1 MPVLSPSVSLLPF
14 RGREPVVHPSVFIA
28 DGVRIVGD
36 VEIGRDCSVWFNS
49 VIRGD
54 VNAIR
59 IGERTN
65 IQDLCMLH
73 VTYRRHSLTVGSNVT
88 VGHSAVL
95 HGATIHD
102 YTLIGM
108 GAKVLDRCVVN
119 SYALVAAG
127 AVLPEGFV
135 VPEGTLVA
143 GVPARVVRDLR
154 EEEREA
160 IARSAQNY
168 IDYVAMYRTDGYD
181 YPPEHCT

>member
-1 MPVLSPSVSLLPF
+1 MRPVSDPSLVSILPF
-14 RGREPVVHPSVFIA
+14 RGKMPVLHPSVFVC
-28 DGVRIVGD
+28 DGVRIIGD
-36 VEIGRDCSVWFNS
+36 VEIGEDCSVWFNS

-59 IGERTN
+59 IGNRTN

-73 VTYRRHSLTVGSNVT
+73 VTYRKHSLQVGNNVT

-95 HGATIHD
+95 HGAVIHD

-119 SYALVAAG
+119 SYSLVAAG

-143 GVPARVVRDLR
+143 GVPARVIRELR
-154 EEEREA
+154 EEERLA
-160 IARSAQNY
+160 IEKSAQNY
-168 IDYVAMYRTDGYD
+168 IDYVAMY
-181 YPPEHCT
+181 HSA

>member
-1 MPVLSPSVSLLPF
+1 MKPVSDPALISILPF
-14 RGREPVVHPSVFIA
+14 RGKMPVVHPSVFVC
-28 DGVRIVGD
+28 DGVRIIGD
-36 VEIGRDCSVWFNS
+36 VEIGKDCSVWFNS

-59 IGERTN
+59 IGNRTN

-73 VTYRRHSLTVGSNVT
+73 VTYRKHSLHIGNNVT

-95 HGATIHD
+95 HGAVIHD

-119 SYALVAAG
+119 SYSLVAAG

-143 GVPARVVRDLR
+143 GVPARVIRELR
-154 EEEREA
+154 EEERLA
-160 IARSAQNY
+160 IEKSAQNY
-168 IDYVAMYRTDGYD
+168 IDYVAMYHNG
-181 YPPEHCT
+181 

>member
-1 MPVLSPSVSLLPF
+1 MRPVSDPSLISILPF
-14 RGREPVVHPSVFIA
+14 RGKMPVIHPSAFVC
-28 DGVRIVGD
+28 DGVRIIGD
-36 VEIGRDCSVWFNS
+36 VEIGEDCSVWFNS

-59 IGERTN
+59 IGNRTN

-73 VTYRRHSLTVGSNVT
+73 VTYRKHSLQVGNNVT

-95 HGATIHD
+95 HGAVIHD

-119 SYALVAAG
+119 SYSLVAAG

-143 GVPARVVRDLR
+143 GVPARVIRELR
-154 EEEREA
+154 EEERLA
-160 IARSAQNY
+160 IEKSAQNY
-168 IDYVAMYRTDGYD
+168 IDYVAMY
-181 YPPEHCT
+181 HNA